1 MLPKKFRLVKLSK
14 LQKLPKN
21 KIIRN
26 CGTITNT
33 AIDVQPFE
41 SIPGPPGNGLPF
53 IGHTN
58 LFAKKPAGKKI

>member
-1 MLPKKFRLVKLSK
+1 MSFRKLNLLKVSK
-14 LQKLPKN
+14 LKKGPKN

-26 CGTITNT
+26 CATVTST
-33 AIDVQPFE
+33 ALKVQPFE

-58 LFAKKPAGKKI
+58 IFGKKPAGKKI